1 MQVVLSL
8 AKAAPEAFAPHLEP
22 LVLRIQE
29 LWQQGLLAEGERVAW
44 CEGFLAAA
52 SGGGMAMQTQVGGGQ
67 GCWCCR
73 CACWS
78 AIHVLKSCWLTNA
91 AAGILSLQHT

>member
-1 MQVVLSL
+1 VVLSL

-44 CEGFLAAA
+44 SEGFLAAA
-52 SGGGMAMQTQVGGGQ
+52 SGGGMAMQTQVG
-67 GCWCCR
+67 CCCCCCCCCCCR
-73 CACWS
+73 GAL
-78 AIHVLKSCWLTNA
+78 AV
-91 AAGILSLQHT
+91 